1 MKGRSLRNRRTNS
14 RETFQPKPPHSYIAL
29 ISTAILSSPGKK
41 LTLTEINKFLVR
53 NYEFFQGDYQ
63 GWRNSVRHNL
73 SFNKCFV
80 KILKDPSRPWG
91 KDNYWTVL
99 VDLLEEYVRED
110 GCFRR
115 RRRRKPRGME
125 NAALTNSK
133 GEQDN
138 DVRHDS
144 DLSLTSNGV
153 QNKGNIDLN
162 RFSIDRLLQLENG
175 APSYERLQNH
185 MCAGITTFQ
194 GSRRQGHDY
203 QNISGHQHD
212 VQNRE
217 TSLFL
222 DRSQGQTALY
232 GTSSWIHR
240 MSPYTEK
247 PFVPY
252 FPDNQAVTRH
262 YYF

>member
-1 MKGRSLRNRRTNS
+1 MTGRSLRNRRTNS

-115 RRRRKPRGME
+115 RRRRKPRGIE

-194 GSRRQGHDY
+194 GKTLKDIEDEQ
-203 QNISGHQHD
+203 
-212 VQNRE
+212 
-217 TSLFL
+217 L
-222 DRSQGQTALY
+222 
-232 GTSSWIHR
+232 W
-240 MSPYTEK
+240 K
-247 PFVPY
+247 
-252 FPDNQAVTRH
+252 
-262 YYF
+262 